1 MFSYIEFSYLIS
13 AGVLL
18 GGVYIS
24 RNYNYKDLL
33 FETGCLY
40 LKVETKV
47 IQIKNK
53 IEKSLVKFKNIQN
66 IEFYLDGFKVYKTN
80 LESLDEQDFPLEYD
94 YIIYKQKNENNEEM
108 YRFFENEIQLMN
120 EIKEKHKIIFNKC
133 PITILNCKLIMENDY
148 KKIMR
153 NITPFKSAYY
163 SGNELYTKNFIKH
176 FYNIDL
182 WDKYSIKFIDSNIKA
197 VELENKETILLDDNN
212 YNIIKSTQM
221 EEKETQTEKET
232 HTEKENFTEI
242 LNESSLDPEI
252 LPSLIDKDY
261 EEHSKDSFEVKRKK
275 WLFSI

>member
-1 MFSYIEFSYLIS
+1 MFSFTEFSYLIS

-24 RNYNYKDLL
+24 RNYKYKDIL

-47 IQIKNK
+47 VDIKNK
-53 IEKSLVKFKNIQN
+53 IEKSLVKFKNIKN
-66 IEFYLDGFKVYKTN
+66 IEFYLDGYKVYKTN
-80 LESLDEQDFPLEYD
+80 LESLDELDFPLEYD

-148 KKIMR
+148 EKVMY
-153 NITPFKSAYY
+153 NITPLKSVYY
-163 SGNELYTKNFIKH
+163 SGNKLYTKNFIKH

-182 WDKYSIKFIDSNIKA
+182 WDKYAIKFIDSNIKP
-197 VELENKETILLDDNN
+197 VELENKETILLDDTN
-212 YNIIKSTQM
+212 YNIIKPTQM
-221 EEKETQTEKET
+221 DEKETQTEKENL
-232 HTEKENFTEI
+232 TE
-242 LNESSLDPEI
+242 LSNESSLDSEKES
-252 LPSLIDKDY
+252 SLKEKD
-261 EEHSKDSFEVKRKK
+261 EDWVKPCNDSLDAKRKK

>member
-1 MFSYIEFSYLIS
+1 MFSFTEFSYLIS

-24 RNYNYKDLL
+24 RNYKYKDIL

-47 IQIKNK
+47 IDIKNK
-53 IEKSLVKFKNIQN
+53 IEKSLVKFKNIKN
-66 IEFYLDGFKVYKTN
+66 IEFYLDGYKVYKTN

-94 YIIYKQKNENNEEM
+94 YIIYKQKDDNNEEM

-120 EIKEKHKIIFNKC
+120 EIKEKDKIIFNKC

-148 KKIMR
+148 EKVMY
-153 NITPFKSAYY
+153 NITPLKSVYY
-163 SGNELYTKNFIKH
+163 SGNKLYTKNFIKH

-182 WDKYSIKFIDSNIKA
+182 WDKYAIKFIDSNIKP
-197 VELENKETILLDDNN
+197 VELENKETILLDDTN

-221 EEKETQTEKET
+221 EEKETQTEKENL
-232 HTEKENFTEI
+232 TE
-242 LNESSLDPEI
+242 LSNESSLDSEKESS
-252 LPSLIDKDY
+252 LKEKDEDWVKPSN
-261 EEHSKDSFEVKRKK
+261 DSLDAKRKK